1 MRKLLCVTAHPDDEV
16 ANFGGTVSHYARLG
30 VHCRLICLTAGESA
44 KNRGAATDPAA
55 LKALRREELAA
66 SCKLLEFASHE
77 VWDMGD
83 ARLPQ
88 APFYYVLSR
97 LVSEIRKFQPE
108 VVLSFGPEG
117 SLTAHPDHGMAGTF
131 ATTAF
136 HWAAREK
143 FFPELNLPPF
153 QAQRLYY
160 ATAAFQPPQFDPV
173 WLPFPDVAMPVGEFL
188 DARSQPL
195 ACIAP
200 RRRCWNASPP
210 SCGSRATR
218 SSSISPQASRCPRRA
233 RWQTYG
239 PGYNDSPHETQP
251 SMDQPRRPRGPPHAT
266 FDRSGERRE

>member
-16 ANFGGTVSHYARLG
+16 ATFGGTVSHYARQG

-44 KNRGAATDPAA
+44 RNRGPAADPAA

-66 SCKLLEFASHE
+66 ACKLLEFASHE

-88 APFYYVLSR
+88 APFYYVVGR
-97 LVSEIRKFQPE
+97 LVAEIRKFLPE
-108 VVLSFGPEG
+108 VVISFGPEG

-136 HWAAREK
+136 HWAAHES

-160 ATAAFQPPQFDPV
+160 TTAAFQPPQFEPV
-173 WLPFPDVAMPVGEFL
+173 WLPFSDLAMPVGEFL
-188 DARSQPL
+188 ERKIEAFGLHRSQAPL
-195 ACIAP
+195 L
-200 RRRCWNASPP
+200 
-210 SCGSRATR
+210 
-218 SSSISPQASRCPRRA
+218 
-233 RWQTYG
+233 
-239 PGYNDSPHETQP
+239 
-251 SMDQPRRPRGPPHAT
+251 
-266 FDRSGERRE
+266 ERVTAFMRLAGHQELFHLAAGKPLPAAGAAADLWAGI